1 MAATMMPFRPP
12 KRRLKNTRR
21 TIEHWARIKARKN
34 QPGRHTTP
42 SGLAYSIIKNFVQ
55 LSTAN
60 STFLVSLLV
69 CLVICPTRI
78 AAAMVPSRTPLRWPR
93 NTSDSTTALQD
104 DFSQEKKVQNQ
115 IYLNIEQDR
124 LHNVSGLC

>member
-1 MAATMMPFRPP
+1 M
-12 KRRLKNTRR
+12 
-21 TIEHWARIKARKN
+21 IKAAKISTDLFILNYHLKYQARA
-34 QPGRHTTP
+34 TP